1 MTRTKILILLAMT
14 IVAASCAP
22 VDVPPPAVTP
32 QGEDRYLL
40 DPRTGYTVTL
50 APPMAKKFDAA
61 WRYAL
66 AGNAPEARKRLDEIL
81 KTNPGYVPALLAESA
96 LEIQAGR
103 FDAASSGVAEAIERA
118 PDSVAAHV
126 YEAEIA
132 LRSGQTRIAYDLYRK
147 IAAQP
152 DAPPTANERVSQ
164 LQETIFDELY
174 TAAQTASDAEA
185 VRVLR
190 EALAINAGDVDAR
203 ILLARKLLAQKQFDE
218 ARKELDPLLNTVADR
233 AEIQEMLAEIEVG
246 RGRYQ
251 EAILRLDRL
260 ARRTKDPRYERR
272 LEEIKQEWS
281 AANMPAHFHTAV
293 ASTALTRAELATLL
307 YWTVPSI
314 RFAQNLGAPTIA
326 VDLEDVQGRDEMIRA
341 IALGLYDVDPVTRRV
356 GPLRQVTAG
365 RLSALLARVLT
376 IRGASCAR
384 GVTHERVLA
393 ACGVTDPLATYP
405 PDALVTG
412 RDAQRALDQIRSK
425 LPL

>member
-1 MTRTKILILLAMT
+1 LTRTKILILLAMT

-40 DPRTGYTVTL
+40 DPRTGFAGTV
-50 APPMAKKFDAA
+50 APQVAKKFDTA

-66 AGNAPEARKRLDEIL
+66 AGNASEARRRLDEIL
-81 KTNPGYVPALLAESA
+81 KTNPDYVPALLAQSA

-103 FDAASSGVAEAIERA
+103 FDAASAGVAEAIERA
-118 PDSVAAHV
+118 PDSVAARV

-132 LRSGQTRIAYDLYRK
+132 FRGGQTRVAYDLYRK
-147 IAAQP
+147 IAARP

-190 EALAINAGDVDAR
+190 EALAINAGDIDAR
-203 ILLARKLLAQKQFDE
+203 ILLSRKLVAQKQFDE
-218 ARKELDPLLNTVADR
+218 ARKELDPLLNSVADR

-251 EAILRLDRL
+251 EAIVRLDRL

-281 AANMPAHFHTAV
+281 AANMPAHFHTAL

-376 IRGASCAR
+376 LRGAACAR
-384 GVTHERVLA
+384 GLTHERVLA
-393 ACGVTDPLATYP
+393 ACSVTDPLATYP

-412 RDAQRALDQIRSK
+412 RDAQRALDQIAKK
-425 LPL
+425 L

>member
-1 MTRTKILILLAMT
+1 MTRAKTLILLAMV

-32 QGEDRYLL
+32 QGDDRYLL
-40 DPRTGYTVTL
+40 DPRTGYTGAVTPQV
-50 APPMAKKFDAA
+50 ARRFDTA
-61 WRYAL
+61 WRFVL
-66 AGNAPEARKRLDEIL
+66 ADNAPEARRRLDEIL
-81 KTNPGYVPALLAESA
+81 KTNPEYVPAILAESA
-96 LEIQAGR
+96 LELKAGR
-103 FDAASSGVAEAIERA
+103 YDSARPGVAEALERD
-118 PDSVAAHV
+118 PDSIAARV

-132 LRSGQTRIAYDLYRK
+132 LRGGETRLAYDLYRA
-147 IAAQP
+147 IASRP
-152 DAPPTANERVSQ
+152 DAPPIASERVAQ
-164 LQETIFDELY
+164 LQETIFNELY
-174 TAAQTASDAEA
+174 AAAQTASDAEA

-190 EALAINAGDVDAR
+190 EALAINAGAIDAR
-203 ILLARKLLAQKQFDE
+203 ILLARKLVAQRQFDE

-251 EAILRLDRL
+251 EAIVRLDRL

-281 AANMPAHFHTAV
+281 AANMPSHFHTAL

-314 RFAQNLGAPTIA
+314 RFAQNLGAPPIA
-326 VDLEDVQGRDEMIRA
+326 VDIEEVQGREEMIRA

-356 GPLRQVTAG
+356 SPFRQVTAG

-376 IRGASCAR
+376 IRGAACAR
-384 GVTHERVLA
+384 GLTHERVLA
-393 ACGVTDPLATYP
+393 ACSVTDPLATYP
-405 PDALVTG
+405 SDALMTG
-412 RDAQRALDQIRSK
+412 REAQRALDQIRSK
-425 LPL
+425 L

>member
-1 MTRTKILILLAMT
+1 LLKRTRILILLAMT

-32 QGEDRYLL
+32 QGEDRYLP
-40 DPRTGYTVTL
+40 DPRTGFTGTV
-50 APPMAKKFDAA
+50 PPQVAKKFDTA

-66 AGNAPEARKRLDEIL
+66 AGNAPEARRRLDEIL
-81 KTNPGYVPALLAESA
+81 KTNPDYVPALLAEAA
-96 LEIQAGR
+96 LDIQARR
-103 FDAASSGVAEAIERA
+103 FDDAHRVVMATLERFPESTTA
-118 PDSVAAHV
+118 RV

-132 LRSGQTRIAYDLYRK
+132 LREGQTREAHGLYRA
-147 IAAQP
+147 IASRP
-152 DAPPTANERVSQ
+152 DAPPMVNERLAQ
-164 LQETIFDELY
+164 LQETIFNELY
-174 TAAQTASDAEA
+174 AAAQTASDAEA

-190 EALAINAGDVDAR
+190 EALAINAGAIDAR

-251 EAILRLDRL
+251 EAIIRLDRL

-281 AANMPAHFHTAV
+281 AANMPAHFHTAL

-314 RFAQNLGAPTIA
+314 RFAQNLGAPPIA
-326 VDLEDVQGRDEMIRA
+326 VDIEEVQGRDEMIRA

-356 GPLRQVTAG
+356 GPLRQVTAN
-365 RLSALLARVLT
+365 RLSALLARVLM

-384 GVTHERVLA
+384 GLTQERVLA

-405 PDALVTG
+405 PDAVVTG
-412 RDAQRALDQIRSK
+412 RDAQRALDQIAKK
-425 LPL
+425 L

>member
-1 MTRTKILILLAMT
+1 MTRTKTLILLAMV

-32 QGEDRYLL
+32 QGDDRYLL
-40 DPRTGYTVTL
+40 DPRTGYTSAV
-50 APPMAKKFDAA
+50 APQVANKFDAA

-66 AGNAPEARKRLDEIL
+66 AGNAPEARRRLGEIL
-81 KTNPGYVPALLAESA
+81 KTNPDYAPAYLAEAA

-103 FDAASSGVAEAIERA
+103 LDAAQAAVAMTLERF
-118 PDSVAAHV
+118 PDSVAARV

-132 LRSGQTRIAYDLYRK
+132 LRGGQTRPAYDLYR
-147 IAAQP
+147 ALASRP
-152 DAPPTANERVSQ
+152 DAPPMVRERLAQ
-164 LQETIFDELY
+164 LQGTIFNELLA
-174 TAAQTASDAEA
+174 AAQTASDAEA

-203 ILLARKLLAQKQFDE
+203 ILLARKLVAQKQFEE

-233 AEIQEMLAEIEVG
+233 AEIQELLAEMEVG

-251 EAILRLDRL
+251 EAIIRLDRL

-281 AANMPAHFHTAV
+281 SANMPAHYHTAL

-307 YWTVPSI
+307 YWTVPSV
-314 RFAQNLGAPTIA
+314 RFAQNLGAPPIA
-326 VDLEDVQGRDEMIRA
+326 VDIEEVQGRDEMIRA

-356 GPLRQVTAG
+356 SPLRHVTAG
-365 RLSALLARVLT
+365 RLSTLLARVLMT
-376 IRGASCAR
+376 RGASCAR
-384 GVTHERVLA
+384 GLTNERVLA
-393 ACGVTDPLATYP
+393 ACSVTDPLATYP
-405 PDALVTG
+405 ADALVTG
-412 RDAQRALDQIRSK
+412 RDAQRALDQIAKK
-425 LPL
+425 L

>member
-1 MTRTKILILLAMT
+1 MTRTKILILLAIV

-32 QGEDRYLL
+32 QGDDRYLL
-40 DPRTGYTVTL
+40 DPRTGYTGTV
-50 APPMAKKFDAA
+50 APQVARQFDTA

-66 AGNAPEARKRLDEIL
+66 AGNAPEARRRLDEIV
-81 KTNPGYVPALLAESA
+81 KTNPDYVPALLAQSA
-96 LEIQAGR
+96 IEIKEGR
-103 FDAASSGVAEAIERA
+103 FDAARAGVAETLERA
-118 PDSVAAHV
+118 PDSIAARV

-132 LRSGQTRIAYDLYRK
+132 LRSGQTRVAYGLYRAV
-147 IAAQP
+147 AARP
-152 DAPPTANERVSQ
+152 DAPPTANERVAQ
-164 LQETIFDELY
+164 LQETIFNEVY
-174 TAAQTASDAEA
+174 AAAQTASDAEA
-185 VRVLR
+185 VRLLR
-190 EALAINAGDVDAR
+190 EALTINAGAIDAR
-203 ILLARKLLAQKQFDE
+203 ILLARKLVAQRQFDE

-251 EAILRLDRL
+251 EAIIRLDRL

-281 AANMPAHFHTAV
+281 AANMPSHFRTAME
-293 ASTALTRAELATLL
+293 STALTRAELATLL

-314 RFAQNLGAPTIA
+314 RFAQNLGAPPIA
-326 VDLEDVQGRDEMIRA
+326 VDIEEVQGRDEMIRA

-356 GPLRQVTAG
+356 SPFRQVTAS
-365 RLSALLARVLT
+365 RLSALLARVLML
-376 IRGASCAR
+376 RGATCAR
-384 GVTHERVLA
+384 GMTHDKVLA

-412 RDAQRALDQIRSK
+412 RDAQKALGQIAKK
-425 LPL
+425 L